1 MADVGLALV
10 CTGPLTLLAAN
21 ILLTLLVQ
29 EDAEIMCFLELLC
42 QAVLLLLDTPMPG
55 VFKGPPCI
63 NPPLLF
69 SLEVTDETGE
79 RYQWL
84 PG

>member
-1 MADVGLALV
+1 MEDVGLALV
-10 CTGPLTLLAAN
+10 CMGPLTLLAAS

-29 EDAEIMCFLELLC
+29 EEAGITSFLELLC

-79 RYQWL
+79 RL